1 MTDLVER
8 LRSMA
13 GWLAAPA
20 GGGFDARSVTEA
32 ADEIERLRAEA
43 RDQRFVIEA
52 LNASVDRM
60 ERDLAWWRE
69 RERTRLAAATARPR
83 QRGRR

>member
-1 MTDLVER
+1 VTDIVER

-32 ADEIERLRAEA
+32 ADEIERLRAA
-43 RDQRFVIEA
+43 GQAMYDVLDQMWKCGLRRDDVA
-52 LNASVDRM
+52 LAMDLWDGIPLPIAWECDR
-60 ERDLAWWRE
+60 
-69 RERTRLAAATARPR
+69 
-83 QRGRR
+83 